1 MGKKLRFV
9 AVIAALLV
17 LIILCQA
24 GGRFLKEEVIQG
36 WETSG
41 AAALG
46 KNGRLIVLDPGHG
59 GMDGGK
65 IGVNGA
71 EEKEINLKISLIIKK
86 LLEKE
91 NIDVIVTRDTE
102 ERIGQDQ
109 VSDLKARVDIMNKE
123 KPVLAVSI
131 HQNSYHEESVHGAQV
146 FYHTESEEGAK
157 AAMIIQE
164 ALREIDPE
172 NTKEAKAN
180 NTYYILKRT
189 EVPTVIAECGF
200 LSNYEEAEKLASE
213 EYQKELAQAVAKGI
227 LQYIEEKGEQEG
239 LTEE

>member
-41 AAALG
+41 AAASG

-86 LLEKE
+86 LL
-91 NIDVIVTRDTE
+91 
-102 ERIGQDQ
+102 GQ
-109 VSDLKARVDIMNKE
+109 E
-123 KPVLAVSI
+123 
-131 HQNSYHEESVHGAQV
+131 
-146 FYHTESEEGAK
+146 
-157 AAMIIQE
+157 IQ
-164 ALREIDPE
+164 R
-172 NTKEAKAN
+172 N
-180 NTYYILKRT
+180 
-189 EVPTVIAECGF
+189 V
-200 LSNYEEAEKLASE
+200 
-213 EYQKELAQAVAKGI
+213 
-227 LQYIEEKGEQEG
+227 
-239 LTEE
+239 